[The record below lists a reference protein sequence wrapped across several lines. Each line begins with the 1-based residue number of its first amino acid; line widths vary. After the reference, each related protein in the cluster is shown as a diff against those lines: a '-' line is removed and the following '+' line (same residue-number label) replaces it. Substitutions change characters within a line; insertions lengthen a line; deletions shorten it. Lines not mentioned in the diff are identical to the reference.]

1 MAFNINNFSA
11 MSVLFFAV
19 FACAETLLRRPKQAL
34 SRSNT
39 VTIVFALVTGSI
51 ALEFFTRILPPFRPY
66 AFADDW
72 VFALPLKFTSVRE
85 WVTWAFAEHVDHRIP
100 IQKFSTFLILRA
112 SGFDFRYVVAVNY
125 LMGIGITAMLLYVA
139 SVYRGRLRAGDL
151 IIPFAVLNY
160 GVGYSQWGFQF
171 QFVSSVFFMS
181 LFVFLTVRYTRSEK
195 NCYLIGAAIALL
207 ADSLCGM
214 NGLLF
219 ATVSTVAMLVWLAFP
234 RATPRNAPALGA
246 FAVVLLIDV
255 VIWLA
260 WTPSAASAVG
270 AFDIREFIRYMYSL
284 IPSAMGVFSFKH
296 ISWKFLTIT
305 VFLVAALA
313 ICLRQ
318 LKNRALTLQDFVL
331 ALAALTSL
339 LVMLSV
345 AVGRSKAQGEW
356 NVGIAMHY
364 GFMSVF
370 MPVCSW
376 IIVSKWIPER
386 VSAGIGMLLAVVFY
400 LAFVDNADWR
410 YGVVNSSA
418 QQQEEIIKAMQ
429 SGTDAKVLA
438 DTYVKNFTV
447 DSPQNRSDV
456 ANGITAFRTAGAT
469 LYGGK

>member
-1 MAFNINNFSA
+1 MDSSINNFPA
-11 MSVLFFAV
+11 MSALFFA
-19 FACAETLLRRPKQAL
+19 ALICAETLFRRPKQIL
-34 SRSNT
+34 ERSDT

-51 ALEFFTRILPPFRPY
+51 ALEFLTRILPPFRPY

-85 WVTWAFAEHVDHRIP
+85 WVTWAFAQHVDHRIP
-100 IQKFSTFLILRA
+100 IQKLLSFLILRE

-125 LMGIGITAMLLYVA
+125 LMGISITAMLLYVA
-139 SVYRGRLRAGDL
+139 NVYRGRLRAGDL

-181 LFVFLTVRYTRSEK
+181 LFVFFTVCYTRSQK
-195 NCYLIGAAIALL
+195 NGYLISGAIALI

-219 ATVSTVAMLVWLAFP
+219 ATVSTVAMLVWFSFP
-234 RATPRNAPALGA
+234 RATPKNVSALSA
-246 FAVVLLIDV
+246 FAAVLLIDL

-270 AFDIREFIRYMYSL
+270 AFDVREFVRYMYSL
-284 IPSAMGVFSFKH
+284 IPSAMGVFAFKH
-296 ISWKFLTIT
+296 ISWKFLTVT
-305 VFLVAALA
+305 MLMVAALI

-318 LKNRALTLQDFVL
+318 LKNRVLTFQDFVL

-356 NVGIAMHY
+356 NVVIAMHY

-376 IIVSKWIPER
+376 IIVSKWMPER
-386 VSAGIGMLLAVVFY
+386 VSSTVGVLLAVVFY
-400 LAFVDNADWR
+400 LAFVDNAKWR

-418 QQQEEIIKAMQ
+418 QQQEEVIKAMQ
-429 SGTDAKVLA
+429 SGTDAKMLA
-438 DTYVKNFTV
+438 DKYVKSFTV
-447 DSPQNRSDV
+447 DSPQNRLDV
-456 ANGITAFRTAGAT
+456 ANGITAFRAVGAT